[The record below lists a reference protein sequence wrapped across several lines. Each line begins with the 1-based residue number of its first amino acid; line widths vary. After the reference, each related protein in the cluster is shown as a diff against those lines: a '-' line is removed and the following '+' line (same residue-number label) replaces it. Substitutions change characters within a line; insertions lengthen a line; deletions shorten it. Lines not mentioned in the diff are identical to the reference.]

1 METEITQKDT
11 KRLEESVDR
20 LTDEHKSY
28 FLGILEG
35 LFFAQ
40 NIKEASRFKAGHGAA
55 MSIEHRGTV
64 RDNAGSRFQKG
75 VII

>member
-1 METEITQKDT
+1 MKTNTTQKDA

-28 FLGILEG
+28 FLGVLEG

-40 NIKEASRFKAGHGAA
+40 NIQETSALKPEMAR
-55 MSIEHRGTV
+55 
-64 RDNAGSRFQKG
+64 Q
-75 VII
+75 